1 MYVLVGHASKRERAQ
16 QDVRMRW
23 APDGYDTDQ
32 SLIDQQYQQAE
43 PPQRPTRRADC
54 VPIIQGPH
62 IFTSISLVSC
72 PSLMRL

>member
-1 MYVLVGHASKRERAQ
+1 MYVLVGHASKRRAGAT
-16 QDVRMRW
+16 RCE
-23 APDGYDTDQ
+23 DGRLTDMIPTN

-72 PSLMRL
+72 PSLMLT